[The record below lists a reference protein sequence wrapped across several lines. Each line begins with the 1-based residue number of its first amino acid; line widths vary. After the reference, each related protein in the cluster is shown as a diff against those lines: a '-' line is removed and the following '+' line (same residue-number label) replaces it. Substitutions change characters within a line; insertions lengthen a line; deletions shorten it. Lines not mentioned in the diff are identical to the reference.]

1 MAENALYSRF
11 AERRL
16 VEALEDSPV
25 TLIHGPRQCG
35 KTTLALMVCAPEQL
49 ASEGRPSVVLPTGS
63 PSYTY
68 LTFDDAVTREGAETD
83 PMGFAADLPERV
95 ILDEVQRV
103 PGLFAALKLEVDRR
117 RVPGRFLLTGSSN
130 VLLTP
135 ALSDS
140 LAGRME
146 TVRLHPLAQCE
157 LEGSSTATG
166 FLDVLFGGGFGIRRT
181 ERLGRSLSE
190 RIAAGGYPAA
200 LARPAGR
207 RRANWYRDYLDAQVL
222 RDVRDLARI
231 RSLDVLPRLMTL
243 ASANTAT
250 LFNLSDLAAP
260 FELSRPTIREYVTL
274 LEQVFLLEE
283 LPSWHSNR
291 LSRLVKRPKLHV
303 GDTGLACALLG
314 VDAVGLW
321 ADRTLMGQLLE
332 TFIYRELQRQAS
344 WHDSLMTFF
353 HFRDRDGFEVD
364 IVMERG
370 TQAVAGVEV
379 KAGATVTASDFRGLR
394 KLKDAVGD
402 RFAGGVVLYD
412 GEMSASFGDRLHAV
426 PIPLLWETV

>member
-1 MAENALYSRF
+1 MMEHALYTRF

-16 VEALEDSPV
+16 SEALEDSPV

-35 KTTLALMVCAPEQL
+35 KTTLALMACAPEQL
-49 ASEGRPSVVLPTGS
+49 DSVGRTLKGRPTRS
-63 PSYTY
+63 PGYAY
-68 LTFDDAVTREGAETD
+68 LTFDDAVTRESAETD
-83 PMGFAADLPERV
+83 PGGFVTELPERV

-103 PGLFAALKLEVDRR
+103 PGLFAALKMEVDRR
-117 RVPGRFLLTGSSN
+117 RAPGRFLLTGSSN

-146 TVRLHPLAQCE
+146 TVPLHPLAQCE
-157 LEGSSTATG
+157 LEVTSTAPG
-166 FLDVLFGGGFGIRRT
+166 FLDALFGSGFGIRRT
-181 ERLGRSLSE
+181 ERLGRNLGE
-190 RIAAGGYPAA
+190 RIASGGYPAA
-200 LARPAGR
+200 LMRSAGR
-207 RRANWYRDYLDAQVL
+207 RRANWYRDYLNAQVL

-231 RSLDVLPRLMTL
+231 RSLDVLPRLMSL
-243 ASANTAT
+243 AAANTAT

-260 FELSRPTIREYVTL
+260 FELSRPTIREYVAL

-314 VDAVGLW
+314 VDADGLS
-321 ADRTLMGQLLE
+321 ADRSSLGQLLE
-332 TFIYRELQRQAS
+332 TFAYRELQRQAS
-344 WHDSLMTFF
+344 WHDAAMSFF
-353 HFRDRDGFEVD
+353 HFRDRDGVEVD
-364 IVMERG
+364 IVIERG
-370 TQAVAGVEV
+370 AQALAGVEV

-394 KLKDAVGD
+394 KLRDATGD

-412 GEMSASFGDRLHAV
+412 GEMSAGFGDRLHAV
-426 PIPLLWETV
+426 PIRFLWETL